1 MGEWGGG
8 AELADAAPAGAGTAE
23 EGLFSRPYAAATSS
37 FVAVMFLTGL
47 AALAVVPTLPT
58 AVRDLDGVALFPLV
72 AGCFVTASLLGGVL
86 GGHWADRSGARR
98 PLAAGMVLAVV
109 TLLVSAGSTSVWQL
123 AGGRFLDGLAAGAV
137 AVSVNTA
144 IGQAYPERLRPRAL
158 ALMSACWIVP
168 SLAGPPLAGLV
179 SAWWSWRAVF
189 YGLAALTVLPTLAL
203 MVVLRGPVGASAG
216 AGAGA
221 VEPVDDRPA
230 RPPLL
235 LAGSVSLGAALGQ
248 YGVSGWDARHLP
260 FLAGGLGLLVAFAPR
275 LLPPG
280 TWRAARGLPVTVL
293 LCGLASGT
301 YFTIEALVPLL
312 LIDERHVP
320 TVVIGLAFT
329 GAALMWAAASWVQ
342 GRLLE
347 NLPRHRLVVAGAV
360 VMAGAAVLAVAGTLS
375 WTPGLTAVAAM
386 PVAAVGMGLLSP
398 SLTVLSLSHSP
409 PGHQGRASGAM
420 QTNQNLGQIA
430 ILALSSAVLNASL
443 GAGTS
448 QLTGYGAAFALLL
461 APALSIVLLAGRA
474 RRVGPGPG
482 AGAGAGDTT
491 TATGETT
498 ATDVTAL

>member
-1 MGEWGGG
+1 MTDPVPVPVPAGGG
-8 AELADAAPAGAGTAE
+8 AAE
-23 EGLFSRPYAAATSS
+23 EGLFSRTYVAATSS
-37 FVAVMFLTGL
+37 FVAVMSLTGL

-109 TLLVSAGSTSVWQL
+109 TLLVSATSTSVWQL
-123 AGGRFLDGLAAGAV
+123 AAGRFLDGLAAGAV

-189 YGLAALTVLPTLAL
+189 YGLAALTLLPALAL
-203 MVVLRGPVGASAG
+203 TAVLRGRVGAGTAESA
-216 AGAGA
+216 
-221 VEPVDDRPA
+221 DDRPT

-235 LAGSVSLGAALGQ
+235 LAALVSLGAALGQ
-248 YGVSGWDARHLP
+248 YGVSGWDVRHLP
-260 FLAGGLGLLVAFAPR
+260 FLAVGLALLVAFAPR

-280 TWRAARGLPVTVL
+280 TWRAARGLPATVL

-301 YFTIEALVPLL
+301 YFTIEAFVPLL
-312 LIDERHVP
+312 LIDERRVP

-329 GAALMWAAASWVQ
+329 GAALLWAAASWVQ

-347 NLPRHRLVVAGAV
+347 QLPRHRLVVAGAV
-360 VMAGAAVLAVAGTLS
+360 VMAGAAVLAVAGTLP
-375 WTPGLTAVAAM
+375 WTPRLTAVAAM
-386 PVAAVGMGLLSP
+386 PAAAVGMGLLSP
-398 SLTVLSLSHSP
+398 SLTVLSLAHSP
-409 PGHQGRASGAM
+409 PGRQGRASSAM

-430 ILALSSAVLNASL
+430 VLALSSTALNASL

-448 QLTGYGAAFALLL
+448 EPTGYGAAFTLLL
-461 APALSIVLLAGRA
+461 APTVLIVLLAGRA
-474 RRVGPGPG
+474 RGVGGEGESETSAVIGP
-482 AGAGAGDTT
+482 
-491 TATGETT
+491 
-498 ATDVTAL
+498 VVRNNP